1 MSAER
6 SPKLLA
12 KGMIRAVWI
21 LIYQMADRDANLNP
35 NVSKFIGKIL
45 VMNAGRA

>member
-12 KGMIRAVWI
+12 KGMRRAVCI
-21 LIYQMADRDANLNP
+21 LIDQMADRDANLNP
-35 NVSKFIGKIL
+35 NVSKLIGKIL